1 MCSFQDAF
9 NDDLALRRPSRKSQP
24 ARPDTTEA
32 QEFLKKR
39 GISFFERYEDGYLVV
54 SDLRIDNLG
63 LTKLPDLTCVIVGG
77 DFSCVGNRLTNL
89 IGGPKKVKGAY
100 LCLNNNLTDLTGAPE
115 EVGHAFQ
122 CDNNNLE
129 SLKNSPS
136 RVGGAFTCGNNRLA
150 SLEHGP
156 KFVGGGYD
164 CSHNYLTDLVGA
176 PERVGASF
184 ICSNNRLKTLKGAP
198 LTAAKFKG
206 MEFDCSNNPLLQS
219 LLCVSQTDCKV
230 ISDLGTFEN
239 SKSIPQKFL
248 RDFEAEAELLRTLGV
263 VKQDVRL
270 SGRVIIKPR
279 PPKPSH

>member
-9 NDDLALRRPSRKSQP
+9 NDDLALRRPGRKSQP

-54 SDLRIDNLG
+54 QDLDLDGLG
-63 LTKLPDLTCVIVGG
+63 LKKLPDLTCVIVKG
-77 DFSCVGNRLTNL
+77 DFKCRGNPLTSL
-89 IGGPKKVKGAY
+89 VGGPRTVKRAY
-100 LCLNNNLTDLTGAPE
+100 LCASCQLTDLTGAPE
-115 EVGHAFQ
+115 EVGSAFQ
-122 CDNNNLE
+122 CDNNLLE
-129 SLKNSPS
+129 TLKGGP
-136 RVGGAFTCGNNRLA
+136 RKVGGAFTCRNNNLP

-176 PERVGASF
+176 PELVGASF

-198 LTAAKFKG
+198 LTVAKSFV

-219 LLCVSQTDCKV
+219 FLGVSQTDCKI

-239 SKSIPQKFL
+239 SKSIPEKFL

-270 SGRVIIKPR
+270 RGPVIIKPR